1 MEQIADDWLTLTG
14 SGYTVAVT
22 ATTNQHVDTLN
33 QAVQQARLDA
43 GRLDPTTAT
52 VIAGG
57 EHAHVGEIVVTRRND
72 RHLTTSHGDTVHNRD
87 TWTVVATHPDGS
99 LTVTKPDGPAGRS
112 TLPPDYVAE
121 HVRLGYAATEH
132 GHQGDTVDVG
142 IALTSAATTHRGLY
156 VAATRGRDDN
166 RIHVITDHD
175 DLTEARDILDGVLTH
190 DRADI
195 PAMAQRRHLAQI
207 DGPTERL
214 HPETP
219 VPDWIELWRQQLHD
233 QRQLLVDG
241 IDLRQEQRASALRE
255 LRDLQP
261 VLDAAR
267 RAWEPYAQ
275 PIRHLEV
282 QLQTQL
288 RPAAGQAD
296 RDARKAG
303 LTRRRG
309 AQSHAADAAE
319 AVHRA
324 EAQVAAIH
332 TRGAPIKEHLD
343 TLEQRAAALQAQ
355 VEPSDGIDTYHRHE
369 IIQLD
374 QILDAADIYTSWL
387 EGQPTPPAR
396 VTHAITTLS
405 GVARHAPFFAQPGQP
420 DRTQWHHLL
429 DLAPDNLQQLK
440 HRPPL
445 RELDLGR

>member
-1 MEQIADDWLTLTG
+1 M
-14 SGYTVAVT
+14 S
-22 ATTNQHVDTLN
+22 
-33 QAVQQARLDA
+33 
-43 GRLDPTTAT
+43 
-52 VIAGG
+52 
-57 EHAHVGEIVVTRRND
+57 
-72 RHLTTSHGDTVHNRD
+72 TVHNRD
-87 TWTVVATHPDGS
+87 TWTVVATHPDGT
-99 LTVTKPDGPAGRS
+99 LTVSRADGS
-112 TLPPDYVAE
+112 ETVTLPPDYVAE

-132 GHQGDTVDVG
+132 GQQGDTVDVG
-142 IALTSAATTHRGLY
+142 IALTSPATTHRGLY

-190 DRADI
+190 DWADI
-195 PAMAQRRHLAQI
+195 PAMTQRRHLAQI

-241 IDLRQEQRASALRE
+241 IDLRQEQRASALGE

-275 PIRHLEV
+275 PIRHLED

-296 RDARKAG
+296 RDAREAG

-324 EAQVAAIH
+324 EARIAAIH
-332 TRGAPIKEHLD
+332 TRGAPTKERLD

-355 VEPSDGIDTYHRHE
+355 VEPSDGIAHHRHE
-369 IIQLD
+369 IVQLD
-374 QILDAADIYTSWL
+374 QILDATRHLHQLARR
-387 EGQPTPPAR
+387 PANPAR
-396 VTHAITTLS
+396 TGHS
-405 GVARHAPFFAQPGQP
+405 RH
-420 DRTQWHHLL
+420 HH
-429 DLAPDNLQQLK
+429 
-440 HRPPL
+440 PL
-445 RELDLGR
+445 RRGPTRPVLRPAWPAR